1 MILIFQISA
10 FHAPRP
16 GPVTGGLRCQCGS
29 RKQCYDNQRH
39 KKAAKYSFNTHFSN
53 PHFLFIHLK
62 FRKGKK
68 RISPHRKLMRR
79 SRLIGA
85 DAEPRSASHSRKRLK
100 KGKAFSYEPSHRS
113 SIVCNFILYPIY
125 FSVKTFIYF
134 CDLRHLST
142 CAFVHFASR
151 AKNMTYDLLCISK
164 AYSMTFRKNQR
175 YSTTPGGTACGRA
188 GLRCVRRQAAVYAD
202 LRRAQAADIVGHDLR
217 RARRNLR
224 AYVRANGATM
234 RRHAYTQIPKAG
246 EASRRRRAAVRR
258 RAYTQMPPS
267 VHDCGRRST
276 VRTHSVRNQAL
287 SASSLS
293 VSQACGGAKGGAVS
307 QSCAHK

>member
-1 MILIFQISA
+1 MVILVFQVHIGS
-10 FHAPRP
+10 FPIDRP
-16 GPVTGGLRCQCGS
+16 IAGGLRCQCGS

-224 AYVRANGATM
+224 AYVRAQMGP
-234 RRHAYTQIPKAG
+234 RCAG
-246 EASRRRRAAVRR
+246 
-258 RAYTQMPPS
+258 
-267 VHDCGRRST
+267 
-276 VRTHSVRNQAL
+276 VRTHKFQKPEKRLAAVVLRCAGVRIHKCRPRCMTAAGGVPCGL
-287 SASSLS
+287 I
-293 VSQACGGAKGGAVS
+293 ACEIRRYRRR
-307 QSCAHK
+307 H

>member
-1 MILIFQISA
+1 MGPTTVIIISVHKVIITVMILIFQISA

-16 GPVTGGLRCQCGS
+16 GPVTGELRCQCGS
-29 RKQCYDNQRH
+29 CKQCYDNRRH

-68 RISPHRKLMRR
+68 RISPHHKLMRR
-79 SRLIGA
+79 SRLTGA
-85 DAEPRSASHSRKRLK
+85 DAEPRSASHNRKRLK

-151 AKNMTYDLLCISK
+151 AKN
-164 AYSMTFRKNQR
+164 
-175 YSTTPGGTACGRA
+175 TP
-188 GLRCVRRQAAVYAD
+188 L
-202 LRRAQAADIVGHDLR
+202 
-217 RARRNLR
+217 
-224 AYVRANGATM
+224 
-234 RRHAYTQIPKAG
+234 
-246 EASRRRRAAVRR
+246 
-258 RAYTQMPPS
+258 
-267 VHDCGRRST
+267 
-276 VRTHSVRNQAL
+276 
-287 SASSLS
+287 
-293 VSQACGGAKGGAVS
+293 
-307 QSCAHK
+307 